1 MSIAEMRMLHWICS
15 HTRKDRIRNDDIRDE
30 LRITPI
36 QDKLIQHRLRWFG
49 YIQRRPPEAPV
60 RSGILSHP
68 EKHKKRK
75 ISTETDM
82 GESNKKRFE
91 GMKCIQRAC
100 FG

>member
-1 MSIAEMRMLHWICS
+1 MLRWICS

-30 LRITPI
+30 LGVTPI

-49 YIQRRPPEAPV
+49 YIQRKPPEAPV
-60 RSGILSHP
+60 CSDILSHP
-68 EKHKKRK
+68 ENTRRGRYRPRL
-75 ISTETDM
+75 TW

-91 GMKCIQRAC
+91 GMKYIQRVC